1 MGDTKYIYAVAR
13 VRTHEKDLL
22 DANFLEQLAA
32 AKDEQAALK
41 MLNEHGWGSD
51 GMKAEEIFSQKE
63 DETWSFMRELL
74 GDISVFNVFFYKNDF
89 HNLKAAVKES
99 CIAGTHPGIFA
110 ARGTLDPKWILDK
123 VENRKFAD
131 LPETMRDAAKEATDT
146 LLSTRDGQLCD
157 VIVDAAALRAIKKA
171 GKESGND
178 ILDLY
183 GELTTASAD
192 IKTAVRAARVGKSLD
207 FMKMALVPCDTLD
220 VKELGEAAAR
230 GEDAVFSALNRTPYH
245 ADVDILKK
253 SMAQFERRCDD
264 RLIEAIR
271 PQRHNSFGLGPLA
284 AYILATETEIQ
295 SVRIILSG
303 KRNHFPEEYI
313 RERIRLTYA

>member
-1 MGDTKYIYAVAR
+1 MADTKYIYAVAR

-22 DANFLEQLAA
+22 DAGFMDQLAA
-32 AKDEQAALK
+32 AKDESSALK
-41 MLNEHGWGSD
+41 MLHEHGWGSE

-63 DETWSFMRELL
+63 DETWAFMRELL

-89 HNLKAAVKES
+89 HNLKAAIKES

-110 ARGTLDPKWILDK
+110 ARGTLDPKWIQEK
-123 VENRKFAD
+123 IENRRFAD
-131 LPETMRDAAKEATDT
+131 LPESMSEVAKQATDT

-157 VIVDAAALRAIKKA
+157 ILVDAGALRAIKKA
-171 GKESGND
+171 GQASGNE
-178 ILDLY
+178 ILKQY
-183 GELTTASAD
+183 GELTVASSD
-192 IKTAVRAARVGKSLD
+192 IKVAVRASRMGKSLD

-230 GEDAVFSALNRTPYH
+230 GEDAVYDCINRTPYH

-253 SMAQFERRCDD
+253 SMARFERRCDD

-284 AYILATETEIQ
+284 AYVLATETEIR

>member
-1 MGDTKYIYAVAR
+1 MADTKYIYAVAR

-22 DANFLEQLAA
+22 DAGFMDQLAA
-32 AKDEQAALK
+32 AKDESSALK
-41 MLNEHGWGSD
+41 MLHEHGWGSE

-63 DETWSFMRELL
+63 DETWAFMRELL

-89 HNLKAAVKES
+89 HNLKAAIKEA

-110 ARGTLDPKWILDK
+110 ARGTLDPKWIQEK
-123 VENRKFAD
+123 IENRRFAD
-131 LPETMRDAAKEATDT
+131 LPESMSEVAKQATDT

-157 VIVDAAALRAIKKA
+157 ILVDAGALRAIKKA
-171 GKESGND
+171 GQASGNE
-178 ILDLY
+178 ILKQY
-183 GELTTASAD
+183 GELTVASSD
-192 IKTAVRAARVGKSLD
+192 IKVAVRASRMGKSLD

-230 GEDAVFSALNRTPYH
+230 GEDAVYDCINRTLYH

-253 SMAQFERRCDD
+253 SMARFERRCDD

-284 AYILATETEIQ
+284 AYVLATETEIR